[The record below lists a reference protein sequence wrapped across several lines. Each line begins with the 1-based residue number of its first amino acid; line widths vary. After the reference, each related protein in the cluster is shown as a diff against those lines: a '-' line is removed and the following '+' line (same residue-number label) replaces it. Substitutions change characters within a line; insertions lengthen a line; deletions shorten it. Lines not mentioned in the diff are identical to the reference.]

1 MDILLAPIPFKNIP
15 ESLNLTSYEDDE
27 IINDNLNTL
36 NKLIDKMMETD
47 DIQYIK
53 SILILTGYRYTY
65 RAKFHLIHYSTRENF
80 TLLLR
85 AVKLWAKKKHIYSNI
100 FGYLS
105 GSILIVMVTKICLI
119 YPFGE
124 INFLLQQFFQIYGAC
139 CLLVKAIPKI
149 NNVPN
154 MNYQAIRSWPLPLI
168 TEQMTLNILEDK
180 FKNFKNFWTF
190 DKLNSSE
197 DGLFSGDKMPI
208 LTSLFPEQNTAHNV
222 NEFTLKIILREM
234 KKVKTISLIMIIN
247 RKTYRTLST

>member
-1 MDILLAPIPFKNIP
+1 MNYFLLISNVFFKPTNIYQINFINGRIPLIEINYRSQKMDILLAPIPFKNIP
-15 ESLNLTSYEDDE
+15 ESLNLTSYENDE
-27 IINDNLNTL
+27 IINDNINTL
-36 NKLIDKMMETD
+36 NKSIDKMMETD

-124 INFLLQQFFQIYGAC
+124 INFLLQQFFQIYGA
-139 CLLVKAIPKI
+139 
-149 NNVPN
+149 
-154 MNYQAIRSWPLPLI
+154 W
-168 TEQMTLNILEDK
+168 
-180 FKNFKNFWTF
+180 
-190 DKLNSSE
+190 
-197 DGLFSGDKMPI
+197 
-208 LTSLFPEQNTAHNV
+208 
-222 NEFTLKIILREM
+222 
-234 KKVKTISLIMIIN
+234 
-247 RKTYRTLST
+247 